1 MPVIVDKD
9 KKRREII
16 EAAMAVFARMG
27 YRRAKIKDVAD
38 KAGVGK
44 GTVYEYFKS
53 KQELFL
59 KMGEHLFEQYLENQ
73 RKSLEL
79 VSSPE
84 EQLRTL
90 IVSTLEQTAM
100 WAGFAYLTF
109 DIWSEMDRKGEQDT
123 FRLLKTGVLER
134 TIDVISEYV
143 REAQARGVFEG
154 SDPRLA
160 SHIIMAALDGLV
172 IQLLIKSDAF
182 NLNEM
187 AEMLTDVLLRGLG
200 GRGEN
205 K

>member
-1 MPVIVDKD
+1 MPVVVDKE

-16 EAAMAVFARMG
+16 EAAMAVFARTG
-27 YRRAKIKDVAD
+27 YLRAKIKDVAD
-38 KAGVGK
+38 EAGVGK
-44 GTVYEYFKS
+44 GTVYEYFRS

-59 KMGEHLFEQYLENQ
+59 EMGEYLFEQYLENQ
-73 RKSLEL
+73 KKNLEL

-90 IVSTLEQTAM
+90 IVSTLEQTAL

-109 DIWSEMDRKGEQDT
+109 DIWSEMDRKGEQNT

-134 TIDVISEYV
+134 TVDVISEYV
-143 REAQARGVFEG
+143 REGQARGVFEG

-160 SHIIMAALDGLV
+160 AHIIMAVLDGLV

-182 NLNEM
+182 DLNAM
-187 AEMLTDVLLRGLG
+187 ADTLTDVLLRGFRREGL
-200 GRGEN
+200 N